1 MNKKQFWAAIDKA
14 RKAVGGWHGMYEPL
28 KAELSKLDVS
38 DIITWYLIFEK
49 YRGLAYKQKLWA
61 AAAAMMNGCS
71 DDSFV
76 YFLGWL
82 IAQGKDVYL
91 AALRDPDSLV
101 DVEAVKRFAQEV
113 KESKGVPPLRGYRDY
128 RGYYEEPRF
137 EEILVVADYTFQRK
151 TGNVGF
157 YRYVF
162 KSSLPVKTSQAIER
176 EIIYAPDMDVAW
188 LDPPSEIKEH
198 LQKLTPRLYQAFH
211 SKETP

>member
-1 MNKKQFWAAIDKA
+1 MFQDIKQA
-14 RKAVGGWHGMYEPL
+14 
-28 KAELSKLDVS
+28 
-38 DIITWYLIFEK
+38 
-49 YRGLAYKQKLWA
+49 
-61 AAAAMMNGCS
+61 
-71 DDSFV
+71 
-76 YFLGWL
+76 
-82 IAQGKDVYL
+82 
-91 AALRDPDSLV
+91 
-101 DVEAVKRFAQEV
+101 
-113 KESKGVPPLRGYRDY
+113 LRGYRDY

-137 EEILVVADYTFQRK
+137 EEILVVADYTFQHK

-211 SKETP
+211 SEETP